1 MWSRPL
7 ALALLL
13 LPAPALAG
21 VKEKVA
27 ALAPPGLVLV
37 MDAKGNELVA
47 QNTDEPFV
55 PASVTKIVTAWLAM
69 EVLGGDYRFETRFY
83 LDDKRVLYV
92 RGGGD
97 PFLISEE
104 LAPLATE
111 LVAAVGKKPITGIV
125 LDASYYP
132 SNLRI
137 PGIEDTDE
145 AYNALNSALAVNFNT
160 VYAVRSGNKVRSAE
174 KQTPITPLA
183 ITQFR
188 LRGPNGSG
196 RISLSQDPT
205 VSLQYA
211 GELIAAFI
219 ERAGGSVKGKISTG
233 TVPEGLEPVYVHRQ
247 SRTLS
252 EILVEL
258 LRASNNYI
266 ANQVFLEIGGHR
278 LGGPVSLEKSLQVA
292 NEMLAAHG
300 LAAAIHLEE
309 GSGISRNNHF
319 TARGLAK
326 VLELFAPHADLLHGH
341 DGGMN
346 KTGTMEGVRTLAG
359 YADTSSHGR
368 VRFVISLTSN
378 DGEMRF
384 RLLRAISP
392 GCKSRPPR
400 RCFPTRSQKFAISAY
415 RISAGGLRSPAGYAL
430 RVHVQRIDRVAR
442 RHEQPVAVAAAEAD
456 VGSALGQRDEA
467 DRLAGRIEHLDA
479 VERRAHAPAAPQI
492 AVDVD
497 PKAVGRFFFFAV
509 DEDAAIGELRSAVDH
524 VEDIDRAS
532 LGRALD
538 DIELRFVG
546 RKGQSVRPLDQPG
559 GRDRRTPAVGIEPVD
574 VEGQFR
580 LCLHAQIIAGDAG
593 GRIGEPDGAV
603 GLHDHVVRAIEPL
616 AVEPIDQHR
625 DGAVILGARD
635 ATA

>member
-1 MWSRPL
+1 MWFRLL
-7 ALALLL
+7 AFALLL

-21 VKEKVA
+21 VTEKVA
-27 ALAPPGLVLV
+27 ALAPTGLVLV
-37 MDAKGNELVA
+37 VDAEGNELVA
-47 QNTDEPFV
+47 QNADEPFV

-104 LAPLATE
+104 LALLATN
-111 LVAAVGKKPITGIV
+111 LVVAVGKKPINGIV

-160 VYAVRSGNKVRSAE
+160 ISAVRSGNKVRSAE

-183 ITQFR
+183 ISLFR
-188 LRGPNGSG
+188 ARGADGSG

-211 GELIAAFI
+211 GEMIAAFI

-233 TVPEGLEPVYVHRQ
+233 TVPDGLKPVYVHRQ

-252 EILVEL
+252 KILAEL
-258 LRASNNYI
+258 LRASNNFV
-266 ANQVFLEIGGHR
+266 ANQVFLEIGGHS

-292 NEMLAAHG
+292 NQMLAAHG

-309 GSGISRNNHF
+309 GSGISRNNRF
-319 TARGLAK
+319 SARGLAK
-326 VLELFAPHADLLHGH
+326 VLALFAPHADLLHGH

-346 KTGTMEGVRTLAG
+346 KTGTMEGVSTLAG

-384 RLLRAISP
+384 RLLRAIVS
-392 GCKSRPPR
+392 
-400 RCFPTRSQKFAISAY
+400 
-415 RISAGGLRSPAGYAL
+415 GL
-430 RVHVQRIDRVAR
+430 
-442 RHEQPVAVAAAEAD
+442 
-456 VGSALGQRDEA
+456 
-467 DRLAGRIEHLDA
+467 
-479 VERRAHAPAAPQI
+479 
-492 AVDVD
+492 
-497 PKAVGRFFFFAV
+497 
-509 DEDAAIGELRSAVDH
+509 
-524 VEDIDRAS
+524 
-532 LGRALD
+532 
-538 DIELRFVG
+538 
-546 RKGQSVRPLDQPG
+546 
-559 GRDRRTPAVGIEPVD
+559 
-574 VEGQFR
+574 
-580 LCLHAQIIAGDAG
+580 
-593 GRIGEPDGAV
+593 
-603 GLHDHVVRAIEPL
+603 
-616 AVEPIDQHR
+616 
-625 DGAVILGARD
+625 
-635 ATA
+635 

>member
-13 LPAPALAG
+13 LSAPALAG
-21 VKEKVA
+21 VKEQLA

-37 MDAKGNELVA
+37 LDAEGNELVA
-47 QNTDEPFV
+47 QNIDEPFV

-83 LDDKRVLYV
+83 LDAKRVLYV

-132 SNLRI
+132 SDLRI
-137 PGIEDTDE
+137 PGIEGTNE

-160 VYAVRSGNKVRSAE
+160 VSAVRSGNKVRSAE

-196 RISLSQDPT
+196 RISLNQDPT
-205 VSLQYA
+205 VSLRYA

-219 ERAGGSVKGKISTG
+219 KQAGGSVKGKISIG
-233 TVPEGLEPVYVHRQ
+233 TVPKGLEPVYVHRQ

-266 ANQVFLEIGGHR
+266 ANQIFLEIGAHR

-309 GSGISRNNHF
+309 GSGISRDNHF

-326 VLELFAPHADLLHGH
+326 VLELFAPHADLLRGR

-346 KTGTMEGVRTLAG
+346 KTGSMEGVRTLAG

-378 DGEMRF
+378 DSEMRF
-384 RLLRAISP
+384 RLLRAIES
-392 GCKSRPPR
+392 
-400 RCFPTRSQKFAISAY
+400 
-415 RISAGGLRSPAGYAL
+415 GL
-430 RVHVQRIDRVAR
+430 
-442 RHEQPVAVAAAEAD
+442 
-456 VGSALGQRDEA
+456 
-467 DRLAGRIEHLDA
+467 
-479 VERRAHAPAAPQI
+479 
-492 AVDVD
+492 
-497 PKAVGRFFFFAV
+497 
-509 DEDAAIGELRSAVDH
+509 
-524 VEDIDRAS
+524 
-532 LGRALD
+532 
-538 DIELRFVG
+538 
-546 RKGQSVRPLDQPG
+546 
-559 GRDRRTPAVGIEPVD
+559 
-574 VEGQFR
+574 
-580 LCLHAQIIAGDAG
+580 
-593 GRIGEPDGAV
+593 
-603 GLHDHVVRAIEPL
+603 
-616 AVEPIDQHR
+616 
-625 DGAVILGARD
+625 
-635 ATA
+635 

>member
-1 MWSRPL
+1 MWSRSL

-13 LPAPALAG
+13 LPASAALAG
-21 VKEKVA
+21 VKENVA
-27 ALAPPGLVLV
+27 ALAPQGLVLV

-69 EVLGGDYRFETRFY
+69 EVLGGDYRFKTRFY

-104 LAPLATE
+104 LAPLATK
-111 LVAAVGKKPITGIV
+111 LVAAVGKKPIAGIV

-160 VYAVRSGNKVRSAE
+160 VYAVRNGNKVSSAE

-183 ITQFR
+183 INQFR
-188 LRGPNGSG
+188 LRGPNGRG
-196 RISLSQDPT
+196 RISLSQDPM

-233 TVPEGLEPVYVHRQ
+233 LVPKGLEPVYVHRQ

-252 EILVEL
+252 EILVEV
-258 LRASNNYI
+258 LRVSNNYI

-292 NEMLAAHG
+292 NEMLAAHD
-300 LAAAIHLEE
+300 LAAAIYLEE

-326 VLELFAPHADLLHGH
+326 VLELFAPHADLLRGH

-359 YADTSSHGR
+359 YADTSGHGR

-378 DGEMRF
+378 DDEMRF
-384 RLLRAISP
+384 RLLRTIES
-392 GCKSRPPR
+392 
-400 RCFPTRSQKFAISAY
+400 
-415 RISAGGLRSPAGYAL
+415 GL
-430 RVHVQRIDRVAR
+430 
-442 RHEQPVAVAAAEAD
+442 
-456 VGSALGQRDEA
+456 
-467 DRLAGRIEHLDA
+467 
-479 VERRAHAPAAPQI
+479 
-492 AVDVD
+492 
-497 PKAVGRFFFFAV
+497 
-509 DEDAAIGELRSAVDH
+509 
-524 VEDIDRAS
+524 
-532 LGRALD
+532 
-538 DIELRFVG
+538 
-546 RKGQSVRPLDQPG
+546 
-559 GRDRRTPAVGIEPVD
+559 
-574 VEGQFR
+574 
-580 LCLHAQIIAGDAG
+580 
-593 GRIGEPDGAV
+593 
-603 GLHDHVVRAIEPL
+603 
-616 AVEPIDQHR
+616 
-625 DGAVILGARD
+625 
-635 ATA
+635 

>member
-27 ALAPPGLVLV
+27 ALAPPALVLV
-37 MDAKGNELVA
+37 MDAEGNELVA
-47 QNTDEPFV
+47 QNTDKPFV

-104 LAPLATE
+104 LAPLATK

-125 LDASYYP
+125 LEASYYP

-160 VYAVRSGNKVRSAE
+160 VYAVRSGNTVRSAE

-188 LRGPNGSG
+188 LRGPNGKG
-196 RISLSQDPT
+196 RISMSQDPT

-219 ERAGGSVKGKISTG
+219 ARAGGSVKGKISTG
-233 TVPEGLEPVYVHRQ
+233 TVPAGLKPVYVHRQ
-247 SRTLS
+247 SRSLS
-252 EILVEL
+252 KILGQL
-258 LRASNNYI
+258 LLASNNYI
-266 ANQVFLEIGGHR
+266 ANQVFLEIGGNR
-278 LGGPVSLEKSLQVA
+278 LGGPVSLEKSLRVA
-292 NEMLAAHG
+292 NQMLAAHG

-309 GSGISRNNHF
+309 GSGISRNNRF

-326 VLELFAPHADLLHGH
+326 VLELFAPHAALLHGR
-341 DGGMN
+341 DGGRN
-346 KTGTMEGVRTLAG
+346 KTGTMEGVSTLAG

-368 VRFVISLTSN
+368 VRFVIALTSN

-384 RLLRAISP
+384 RLLRTI
-392 GCKSRPPR
+392 KS
-400 RCFPTRSQKFAISAY
+400 
-415 RISAGGLRSPAGYAL
+415 
-430 RVHVQRIDRVAR
+430 
-442 RHEQPVAVAAAEAD
+442 
-456 VGSALGQRDEA
+456 
-467 DRLAGRIEHLDA
+467 
-479 VERRAHAPAAPQI
+479 
-492 AVDVD
+492 
-497 PKAVGRFFFFAV
+497 
-509 DEDAAIGELRSAVDH
+509 EL
-524 VEDIDRAS
+524 
-532 LGRALD
+532 
-538 DIELRFVG
+538 
-546 RKGQSVRPLDQPG
+546 
-559 GRDRRTPAVGIEPVD
+559 
-574 VEGQFR
+574 
-580 LCLHAQIIAGDAG
+580 
-593 GRIGEPDGAV
+593 
-603 GLHDHVVRAIEPL
+603 
-616 AVEPIDQHR
+616 
-625 DGAVILGARD
+625 
-635 ATA
+635 

>member
-1 MWSRPL
+1 MWSRSL

-21 VKEKVA
+21 VKENVA
-27 ALAPPGLVLV
+27 ALAPQGLVLV

-69 EVLGGDYRFETRFY
+69 EVLGGDYRFKTRFY

-104 LAPLATE
+104 LAPLATK
-111 LVAAVGKKPITGIV
+111 LVAAVGKKPIAGIV

-183 ITQFR
+183 INQFR

-196 RISLSQDPT
+196 RISLSQDPM

-233 TVPEGLEPVYVHRQ
+233 LVPKGLEPVYVHRQ

-258 LRASNNYI
+258 LRVSNNYI

-292 NEMLAAHG
+292 NEMLAGHG

-326 VLELFAPHADLLHGH
+326 VLELFAPHADLLRGH

-359 YADTSSHGR
+359 YADTSGHGR

-378 DGEMRF
+378 DDEMRF
-384 RLLRAISP
+384 RLLRTIES
-392 GCKSRPPR
+392 
-400 RCFPTRSQKFAISAY
+400 
-415 RISAGGLRSPAGYAL
+415 GL
-430 RVHVQRIDRVAR
+430 
-442 RHEQPVAVAAAEAD
+442 
-456 VGSALGQRDEA
+456 
-467 DRLAGRIEHLDA
+467 
-479 VERRAHAPAAPQI
+479 
-492 AVDVD
+492 
-497 PKAVGRFFFFAV
+497 
-509 DEDAAIGELRSAVDH
+509 
-524 VEDIDRAS
+524 
-532 LGRALD
+532 
-538 DIELRFVG
+538 
-546 RKGQSVRPLDQPG
+546 
-559 GRDRRTPAVGIEPVD
+559 
-574 VEGQFR
+574 
-580 LCLHAQIIAGDAG
+580 
-593 GRIGEPDGAV
+593 
-603 GLHDHVVRAIEPL
+603 
-616 AVEPIDQHR
+616 
-625 DGAVILGARD
+625 
-635 ATA
+635 